1 MAQPATNPKIE
12 ELRFRLKTDAKSRL
26 FYPLAEELRKAGQLE
41 EAESVLRTGLEHH
54 PTYLSAWVSLGRVL
68 RDQKNDGAA
77 VEPLTKAMQLDPG
90 NVVAA
95 RLLADSYLALGN
107 PLEALKKYK
116 LVHALMPADEEL
128 EGIITRIDR
137 EVNPP
142 QVAAAEPEPFAQESA
157 DSGAGAPVV
166 AEAPLTTEAPWTT
179 EGSFSAEPAP
189 NAEAAAPLGQEES
202 PWADAASSLIEE
214 QKVEEE
220 TGDVEP
226 MSVAHDESPF
236 EEPASSFTEAA
247 FEVEQPEGMHVG
259 RAPLDAE
266 VPLDMTAELP
276 MVEAAP
282 AAPQNDVAD
291 VFEPSVEEPA
301 QEDITST
308 LTMADLY
315 ARQGLI
321 NDARQ
326 IYETILHR
334 DPNNDVVRAKLA
346 ALDAPQAAT
355 GRDLKVVKLEAWLA
369 RVGRREVSRV

>member
-1 MAQPATNPKIE
+1 MAQATNPKIE

-68 RDQKNDGAA
+68 RDQKNDDAA
-77 VEPLTKAMQLDPG
+77 VEPLSKALQLDPG

-116 LVHALMPADEEL
+116 LVHALMPGDEEL
-128 EGIITRIDR
+128 EGIIARVDR
-137 EVNPP
+137 QVNVP
-142 QVAAAEPEPFAQESA
+142 QVAAAEPEPVALESA
-157 DSGAGAPVV
+157 GEGVSAPVSV
-166 AEAPLTTEAPWTT
+166 EAPLGTEAPWTT
-179 EGSFSAEPAP
+179 EESSSAEVPQS
-189 NAEAAAPLGQEES
+189 AEAAPIGQEES

-214 QKVEEE
+214 QKVEEA

-226 MSVAHDESPF
+226 MSVAHEESPF

-247 FEVEQPEGMHVG
+247 FEVEAPEGMHVG

-266 VPLDMTAELP
+266 VPLDMTAEMP
-276 MVEAAP
+276 MVEASP
-282 AAPQNDVAD
+282 IAPQNDVAD
-291 VFEPSVEEPA
+291 VFEPSNEGPA
-301 QEDITST
+301 GEDITST

-321 NDARQ
+321 SDARQ
-326 IYETILHR
+326 IYETILLR

-346 ALDAPQAAT
+346 ALDVPQAAA
-355 GRDLKVVKLEAWLA
+355 GRDPKVMKLEAWLA